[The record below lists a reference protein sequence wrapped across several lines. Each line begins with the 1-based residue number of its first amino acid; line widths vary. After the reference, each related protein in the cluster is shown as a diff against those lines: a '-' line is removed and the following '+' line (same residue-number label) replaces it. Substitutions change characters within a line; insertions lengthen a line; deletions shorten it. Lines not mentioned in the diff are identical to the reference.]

1 MTDSPSRVRGRI
13 AAVVAVALGVLI
25 GGSVGWATQTQTT
38 VEATEVVLVDP
49 DTGERLILRL
59 GHSQRGPTLMVELPN
74 GDQHNL
80 IYPGIRVLPLRH

>member
-1 MTDSPSRVRGRI
+1 MTDSPSRPWGRTL
-13 AAVVAVALGVLI
+13 AVVAVALGVLV
-25 GGSVGWATQTQTT
+25 GGSVWAAQTQTQTT

-74 GDQHNL
+74 GERHNL
-80 IYPGIRVLPLRH
+80 IYPLRVLPLRH